1 MTTNLRME
9 LFEALVPGRPAQ
21 RPRGHLQEEEVQR
34 GLDIPVPRQGVQEGG
49 RDTTEDVVPE
59 TVQLGYSE
67 EKLDQPTNFI
77 VITIISKQTE
87 YSEHSSDNHRN

>member
-1 MTTNLRME
+1 MSGGAEEN
-9 LFEALVPGRPAQ
+9 
-21 RPRGHLQEEEVQR
+21 PRGPLQEEEVQR
-34 GLDIPVPRQGVQEGG
+34 RLNIPIPRQGVQEGG

-87 YSEHSSDNHRN
+87 YSEQSSDNHRN